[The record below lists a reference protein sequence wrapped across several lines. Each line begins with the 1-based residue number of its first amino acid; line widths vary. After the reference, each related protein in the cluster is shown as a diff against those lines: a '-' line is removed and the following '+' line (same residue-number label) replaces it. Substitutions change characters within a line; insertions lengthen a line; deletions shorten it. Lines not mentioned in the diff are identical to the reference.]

1 METNHETTDTTPEKC
16 NKCKHHGQRSCN
28 RCQYD
33 DRRKRHT
40 CHHHHHHH
48 HHGLGT
54 IAFAALFIIAGITM
68 LGHNLGYISD
78 DIYRV
83 IMSWPM
89 LLIGIGVVSFFK
101 RQLVAGLMLTA
112 IGSYFLIFRIINFEG
127 ELVRMYWW
135 PVMLVLVGVF
145 LILRRHHHRHIRPW
159 TGFRSHRQGDAKEK
173 VEDGFVTLDV
183 SFGSTKTIVMDP
195 VFRGAD
201 INCSFGSVSLD
212 LKRTVLDAPETVIDI
227 DISFGGAELR
237 IPSSWYVVVKSD
249 NSFGGCEDKR
259 WLSGEI
265 DYDHKLIIRGDLS
278 FSGIEIKD

>member
-1 METNHETTDTTPEKC
+1 METTNQETTDSIPEKC
-16 NKCKHHGQRSCN
+16 NKCRHQGKASCN
-28 RCQYD
+28 RCQYRD
-33 DRRKRHT
+33 KHKQ
-40 CHHHHHHH
+40 HYHH

-54 IAFAALFIIAGITM
+54 TVLAILLIIAGLTM
-68 LGHNLGYISD
+68 LGHNLGWINND
-78 DIYRV
+78 VYRI

-89 LLIGIGVVSFFK
+89 ILIAMGVLSFFK
-101 RQLVAGLMLTA
+101 RQHIAGIIFVS
-112 IGSYFLIFRIINFEG
+112 IGSYFLLFRIIGIEG
-127 ELVRMYWW
+127 DQMRHYW
-135 PVMLVLVGVF
+135 PIMLVFIGIT
-145 LILRRHHHRHIRPW
+145 LIFRRHHHRHIRPW
-159 TGFRSHRQGDAKEK
+159 TRFRTCRHGDAKEK

-201 INCSFGSVSLD
+201 IDCSFGSVSLD
-212 LKRTVLDAPETVIDI
+212 LKRTVLEAPETIIDI

-237 IPSSWYVVVKSD
+237 LPSSWYVVVQSN

-265 DYDHKLIIRGDLS
+265 DYEHKLIIRGNLS